1 MQVFD
6 LCQDGHTICRDKSN
20 SRRADAAWVPSAQ
33 ITKRSHGGIDDY
45 SPTEANRQT
54 KVMLHIK

>member
-1 MQVFD
+1 MVTPITKIPHNRCMLKYGLHVTVKGD
-6 LCQDGHTICRDKSN
+6 
-20 SRRADAAWVPSAQ
+20 AD

-45 SPTEANRQT
+45 SPTEANRHT